1 MSSQMATPPTPRS
14 GLSGMASGGVCVT
27 GVHVR
32 ACHSWTRSSSGAAR
46 LASSAA
52 LVLGRARR
60 RVLVLDTGRPANSK
74 SSAIGGLLG
83 QSGVAPVEL
92 RRAGREQLVD
102 LPTVE
107 VRDAAVIDADVGSER
122 LGVRLCDGSELRT
135 RALVLAHGLSYEPP
149 ALPGIE
155 PLWGRSVFHCPFC
168 DGWEVRDRALAVH
181 GNGPDVVR
189 TALVVSGWSS
199 DVVLLTDGPARLGD
213 AGRASLAAAGV
224 RVREE
229 PVRGLV
235 GHDGAPG
242 SDRVRLRACREAR
255 RAVRAYPARATE
267 RVGGGAWVRAD
278 RGRDDRYRRRRPD
291 RGGRRLRG
299 RRHGRPTDCA
309 RWRRRSGRGRARRW
323 RPRSTTCRSRR
334 RPELPEGRAQHRVQA
349 SRGLTPA
356 PRSAG
361 RRP

>member
-1 MSSQMATPPTPRS
+1 MATLPNASLQPIRHGERRRLRHGRPRQRVPQLDAVIVGGGPA
-14 GLSGMASGGVCVT
+14 GL
-27 GVHVR
+27 
-32 ACHSWTRSSSGAAR
+32 
-46 LASSAA
+46 SAA

-60 RVLVLDTGRPANSK
+60 RVLVLDTGRPANIE

-107 VRDAAVIDADVGSER
+107 VRDGAVIDADLGSER

-181 GNGPDVVR
+181 GNGPDIVR
-189 TALVVSGWSS
+189 SALVVSGWSS

-213 AGRASLAAAGV
+213 AGQAALAAAGV

-229 PVRGLV
+229 PVRRLA
-235 GHDGAPG
+235 GHDGRL
-242 SDRVRLRACREAR
+242 DRIEFASGPVEKRDALFVRTRREQPNALAAALGCELTAGGTIVTDADGRTAVTGVYAAGDAATDRLRSVAAAIGTGS
-255 RAVRAYPARATE
+255 RAALAVALEYMPVAA
-267 RVGGGAWVRAD
+267 AA
-278 RGRDDRYRRRRPD
+278 
-291 RGGRRLRG
+291 
-299 RRHGRPTDCA
+299 
-309 RWRRRSGRGRARRW
+309 
-323 RPRSTTCRSRR
+323 
-334 RPELPEGRAQHRVQA
+334 
-349 SRGLTPA
+349 
-356 PRSAG
+356 
-361 RRP
+361 

>member
-1 MSSQMATPPTPRS
+1 MSSHVATLPNASLRPNRHGERRRLRHGRPRQHVPQLDAVVVGGGPA
-14 GLSGMASGGVCVT
+14 GL
-27 GVHVR
+27 
-32 ACHSWTRSSSGAAR
+32 
-46 LASSAA
+46 SAA

-60 RVLVLDTGRPANSK
+60 RVLVLDTGRPANIE

-107 VRDAAVIDADVGSER
+107 VRDAAVVDADVGSER
-122 LGVRLCDGSELRT
+122 LAVRLGDGSELRT

-181 GNGPDVVR
+181 GNGPDIVR
-189 TALVVSGWSS
+189 SALVVSGWSS

-213 AGRASLAAAGV
+213 AGRELLAAAGV

-229 PVRGLV
+229 PVRRLA
-235 GHDGAPG
+235 GHDGRL
-242 SDRVRLRACREAR
+242 DRIEFASGPAEERDALFVRTRREQPNGLAAALGCELTAGGTIVTDGDGR
-255 RAVRAYPARATE
+255 TALAGVYAAGDAATE
-267 RVGGGAWVRAD
+267 RLRSVAAAIGTGSRAALAVALD
-278 RGRDDRYRRRRPD
+278 YMPV
-291 RGGRRLRG
+291 
-299 RRHGRPTDCA
+299 A
-309 RWRRRSGRGRARRW
+309 A
-323 RPRSTTCRSRR
+323 
-334 RPELPEGRAQHRVQA
+334 AA
-349 SRGLTPA
+349 
-356 PRSAG
+356 
-361 RRP
+361 